1 MVVSVV
7 VLHLSKV
14 TTDCYRFRI
23 LTQTAHS
30 RLTVSLGH
38 SIIVMKCNVVAIYTK
53 VSLSPGSKGLRLTV
67 AVAPDVEAA
76 VHQCRGWSV
85 MVNSDADHAL
95 NPSVSTPF
103 VRLRR
108 MLPGTSY
115 TLALSLARSLSIE
128 NA

>member
-14 TTDCYRFRI
+14 TTDCYLFRI

-53 VSLSPGSKGLRLTV
+53 VSLSPSRRLTV

-85 MVNSDADHAL
+85 GVNSDADHAL

-108 MLPGTSY
+108 TLPGTSY